1 MVTLPAI
8 LTVTMGLY
16 PLATFTIIPTANT
29 MTFSNTIVT
38 SIGDRCI
45 V

>member
-8 LTVTMGLY
+8 LTVTMVLY
-16 PLATFTIIPTANT
+16 PLSTFTIIPTANT
-29 MTFSNTIVT
+29 MTFLDTIVT
-38 SIGDRCI
+38 SISDRCI